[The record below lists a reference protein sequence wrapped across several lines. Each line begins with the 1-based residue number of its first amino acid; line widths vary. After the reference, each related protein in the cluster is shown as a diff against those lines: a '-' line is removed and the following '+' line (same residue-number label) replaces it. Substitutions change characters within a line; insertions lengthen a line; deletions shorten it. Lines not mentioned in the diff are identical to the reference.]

1 MMSGNRTVK
10 RSGGDNPR
18 MKGLLAVA
26 ALGVAELAI
35 IAVLIVLPMLTVG
48 SIETWQ
54 VVLTVILLTV
64 TSAVFVATCFF
75 KADGKWQWRW
85 GGQ

>member
-1 MMSGNRTVK
+1 MSGKRTVK

-18 MKGLLAVA
+18 MKGVLAFAV
-26 ALGVAELAI
+26 LGVAELAI
-35 IAVLIVLPMLTVG
+35 VGVLIVLPILTVG

-54 VVLTVILLTV
+54 IVLTVILLTL
-64 TSAVFVATCFF
+64 TSAVFVATSLV

-85 GGQ
+85 AAQ